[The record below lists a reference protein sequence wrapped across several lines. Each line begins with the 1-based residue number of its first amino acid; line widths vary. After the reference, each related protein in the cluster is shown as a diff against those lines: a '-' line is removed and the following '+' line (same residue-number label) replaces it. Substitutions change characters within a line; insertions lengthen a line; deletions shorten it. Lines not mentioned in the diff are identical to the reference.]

1 MGGRKDSTNQ
11 SIMSSNGWH
20 AMEEQTGSCCSV
32 VATLV
37 LLGIFLGSC
46 TILFIVFFF
55 SRSLLGN
62 TWHERA
68 TAGLDRSAIRAL
80 PTFAYRRA
88 TYQGSG
94 NGGKQGTSAECAVC
108 ISVVEDGEEVKLL
121 PNCKHVFH
129 VQCIDMWLYSHS
141 TCPLCR
147 TAAEPRKTAKKA
159 VAGDVDLAAAAV

>member
-1 MGGRKDSTNQ
+1 
-11 SIMSSNGWH
+11 
-20 AMEEQTGSCCSV
+20 MEEQTGSCCSV

-46 TILFIVFFF
+46 IILFIVFFF
-55 SRSLLGN
+55 SRSLLESS
-62 TWHERA
+62 WHDRA
-68 TAGLDRSAIRAL
+68 TAGLDRSTICAL

-88 TYQGSG
+88 TCQGFG
-94 NGGKQGTSAECAVC
+94 AGAKQGTSAECAVC
-108 ISVVEDGEEVKLL
+108 ISVVEDGEEVRLL

-147 TAAEPRKTAKKA
+147 TAVEPKKMAKKV
-159 VAGDVDLAAAAV
+159 VAGEVDLAATAV